1 MPKKDNVKSDVRWK
15 EFWRQN
21 ERFADLFHAV
31 LFQGKEV
38 LRPEDL
44 EEIDTDMSGIVQF
57 KDYEESLV
65 RARDVVKKMAFG
77 VERSEERRVGKEC
90 RL

>member
-1 MPKKDNVKSDVRWK
+1 MPKKNNVKSDVRWK

-21 ERFADLFHAV
+21 ERFADLFNAV

-38 LRPEDL
+38 LKPEDL

-65 RARDVVKKMAFG
+65 RARDV
-77 VERSEERRVGKEC
+77 
-90 RL
+90 